1 MSEVDNK
8 DENNDPSPTLTTSIK
23 EAVETKVTNIK
34 DKIAKQLVQ
43 DDEPEI
49 PMTNA
54 EEKIS
59 NNAKIIL
66 LALFA
71 MVSFI
76 VSLGAWVIVAKP
88 DVSTEV
94 LTIIFSS
101 AITGAFTLGGV
112 LINAIWGK

>member
-1 MSEVDNK
+1 MSIDDKPEQDKPSEVKAKLDK
-8 DENNDPSPTLTTSIK
+8 AI
-23 EAVETKVTNIK
+23 TKVANRISRI
-34 DKIAKQLVQ
+34 DV
-43 DDEPEI
+43 DDDTGEPLT
-49 PMTNA
+49 PA

-59 NNAKIIL
+59 NNAKKIL

-71 MVSFI
+71 MISFVVTLGTAVLI
-76 VSLGAWVIVAKP
+76 VKP

-94 LTIIFSS
+94 LTIIFST

>member
-1 MSEVDNK
+1 MASI
-8 DENNDPSPTLTTSIK
+8 DEDKKEDIEKESLRDKLDKKLDKVVTRITNLDEDTGDPLT
-23 EAVETKVTNIK
+23 
-34 DKIAKQLVQ
+34 
-43 DDEPEI
+43 P
-49 PMTNA
+49 A

-59 NNAKIIL
+59 NNAKKIL

-71 MVSFI
+71 MISFVVTLGTAVLI
-76 VSLGAWVIVAKP
+76 VKP

-94 LTIIFSS
+94 LTIIFST